1 MYRDILY
8 TDIGGRERKTTPLI
22 QRLPPAPHELI
33 KGRCMSVPERLSEEV
48 RQRVLA
54 EYAML
59 GTYAA
64 TARAVGISARSVGR
78 IIRQEMADGGKAYA
92 FAVKKKAQQ
101 AATIE
106 AYMEDQ
112 LTKVQAII
120 GLGLDVLSD
129 PVKMR
134 SAQVSQIT
142 VAIGTLI
149 DKWRSPAKSLDGEG
163 GGVVELP
170 QVQEL
175 TPPDDAEGS
184 HAE

>member
-1 MYRDILY
+1 M
-8 TDIGGRERKTTPLI
+8 
-22 QRLPPAPHELI
+22 
-33 KGRCMSVPERLSEEV
+33 PERLSEEV

-149 DKWRSPAKSLDGEG
+149 DKWRAPAKSLLDGEG

-175 TPPDDAEGS
+175 TPPDDAGGS